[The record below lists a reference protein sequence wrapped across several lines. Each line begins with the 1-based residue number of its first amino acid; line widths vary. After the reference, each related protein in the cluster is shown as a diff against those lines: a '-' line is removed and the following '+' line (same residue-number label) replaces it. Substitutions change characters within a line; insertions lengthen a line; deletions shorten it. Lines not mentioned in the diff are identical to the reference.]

1 MDLVSF
7 MNNKLRGL
15 ENVNELSE
23 TRLWK
28 TLDSIS
34 ERLTGIE
41 SQLSEVVRLE
51 ERVNSHDQALSR
63 YGSRLDNHDTR
74 IRESELWQANFGDRS
89 SVERLITNVQDDVGT
104 LKKKID
110 ALESTKDVN
119 KGQKDIGKEVLKWV
133 VGILGAILVYKI
145 TRG

>member
-7 MNNKLRGL
+7 MNNKLIGL

-28 TLDSIS
+28 TLDTIS

>member
-7 MNNKLRGL
+7 MNNRLRGL

-41 SQLSEVVRLE
+41 SQLSKVVRLE

-63 YGSRLDNHDTR
+63 YGSRLDNYDTR

-89 SVERLITNVQDDVGT
+89 SVERLITNVQDDVGA

-110 ALESTKDVN
+110 ALESTKDIN
-119 KGQKDIGKEVLKWV
+119 KGQKDISKEVLKWV

>member
-1 MDLVSF
+1 MSE
-7 MNNKLRGL
+7 LRGL
-15 ENVNELSE
+15 QNVNEISE
-23 TRLWK
+23 ARLWK

-51 ERVNSHDQALSR
+51 ERVNNHDQSLAR
-63 YGSRLDNHDTR
+63 YGNRLDNHDQR
-74 IRESELWQANFGDRS
+74 LRESELWQANYGDRS
-89 SVERLITNVQDDVGT
+89 SVERLVSNVQDDVAS

-110 ALESTKDVN
+110 DIESTRDVN
-119 KGQKDIGKEVLKWV
+119 KGQKDVGKEVLKWIA
-133 VGILGAILVYKI
+133 GILGAILIYKI

>member
-1 MDLVSF
+1 
-7 MNNKLRGL
+7 MNNNLIGL

-89 SVERLITNVQDDVGT
+89 SVERLITNVQDDVGN

-110 ALESTKDVN
+110 QLESTKDIN
-119 KGQKDIGKEVLKWV
+119 KGQKDVSKEVLKWL
-133 VGILGAILVYKI
+133 VGIIGAILIYKL

>member
-1 MDLVSF
+1 MGERTEFRSLS
-7 MNNKLRGL
+7 
-15 ENVNELSE
+15 NVNELSE

-41 SQLSEVVRLE
+41 RQLGEVVRLE
-51 ERVNSHDQALSR
+51 ERVNSHEQALSR
-63 YGSRLDNHDTR
+63 YGSRLDNHDRR
-74 IRESELWQANFGDRS
+74 IHEAEIWQASYGDKS
-89 SVERLITNVQDDVGT
+89 SVERLVTNVQEEVASI
-104 LKKKID
+104 KKKVD
-110 ALESTKDVN
+110 DLESAKDVN
-119 KGQKDIGKEVLKWV
+119 KGQKDVGKEILKWV

>member
-1 MDLVSF
+1 M
-7 MNNKLRGL
+7 NKLRGL
-15 ENVNELSE
+15 ENVNELSG

-28 TLDSIS
+28 TLDTIS
-34 ERLTGIE
+34 DRLSGIE

-51 ERVNSHDQALSR
+51 ERVNSHDQTLSR
-63 YGSRLDNHDTR
+63 YGSKLDNHDTR

-89 SVERLITNVQDDVGT
+89 SVERLITNVQDDVGN

-110 ALESTKDVN
+110 ILESNKDVN
-119 KGQKDIGKEVLKWV
+119 KGQKDVSKEVLKWL
-133 VGILGAILVYKI
+133 VGIIGATLIYKI

>member
-1 MDLVSF
+1 

-89 SVERLITNVQDDVGT
+89 SVERLITNVQDDVGN

-110 ALESTKDVN
+110 QLESTKDIN
-119 KGQKDIGKEVLKWV
+119 KGQKDVSKEVLKWL
-133 VGILGAILVYKI
+133 VGIIGAILIYKL

>member
-1 MDLVSF
+1 

-110 ALESTKDVN
+110 ALEATKDVN
-119 KGQKDIGKEVLKWV
+119 KGQKDVSKEVLKWL
-133 VGILGAILVYKI
+133 VGIIGAILIYKL

>member
-1 MDLVSF
+1 MS
-7 MNNKLRGL
+7 NSLRGL
-15 ENVNELSE
+15 QNVNDVSE
-23 TRLWK
+23 ARLWK

-51 ERVNSHDQALSR
+51 ERVNNHDQALAR
-63 YGSRLDNHDTR
+63 YGNRLDNHDQR
-74 IRESELWQANFGDRS
+74 LRESELWQANYGDRS
-89 SVERLITNVQDDVGT
+89 SVERLVTNVQDDVAS

-110 ALESTKDVN
+110 DIESTRDVN
-119 KGQKDIGKEVLKWV
+119 KGQKDVGKEVLKWIA
-133 VGILGAILVYKI
+133 GILGAILIYKI

>member
-1 MDLVSF
+1 MSE
-7 MNNKLRGL
+7 LRGL
-15 ENVNELSE
+15 QNVNEISE
-23 TRLWK
+23 ARLWK

-51 ERVNSHDQALSR
+51 ERVNNHDQALAR
-63 YGSRLDNHDTR
+63 YGNRLDNHDQR
-74 IRESELWQANFGDRS
+74 LRESELWQANYGDRS
-89 SVERLITNVQDDVGT
+89 SVERLVTNVQDDVAS

-110 ALESTKDVN
+110 DIESAKDIN
-119 KGQKDIGKEVLKWV
+119 KGQKDVGKEVLKWIA
-133 VGILGAILVYKI
+133 GILGAILIYKI

>member
-1 MDLVSF
+1 MSDNL
-7 MNNKLRGL
+7 KGTR
-15 ENVNELSE
+15 NVNDVSE
-23 TRLWK
+23 ARLWK

-51 ERVNSHDQALSR
+51 ERVNSHDQSLSR

-74 IRESELWQANFGDRS
+74 IREFELWQANFGDRS
-89 SVERLITNVQDDVGT
+89 SVERLITNVQDDVAS

-110 ALESTKDVN
+110 HLESAKDVS
-119 KGQKDIGKEVLKWV
+119 KGQKDISKEVLKWI

>member
-1 MDLVSF
+1 
-7 MNNKLRGL
+7 MNELRGL

-28 TLDSIS
+28 TLDTIS
-34 ERLTGIE
+34 DRLSGIE

-74 IRESELWQANFGDRS
+74 IRESELWQANFGDKS

-110 ALESTKDVN
+110 DLEANKDVN
-119 KGQKDIGKEVLKWV
+119 KGQKDVSKEVLKWL
-133 VGILGAILVYKI
+133 VGIIGAVLIYKI

>member
-1 MDLVSF
+1 
-7 MNNKLRGL
+7 MNHKLRGL
-15 ENVNELSE
+15 EPVNELSE

-51 ERVNSHDQALSR
+51 ERVNSHTQVLSR

-89 SVERLITNVQDDVGT
+89 SVERLITNVQDDVGA

-110 ALESTKDVN
+110 ELESSKDVI
-119 KGQKDIGKEVLKWV
+119 KGQRDIAKEVFKWLA
-133 VGILGAILVYKI
+133 GILAAILIFKL
-145 TRG
+145 TKG

>member
-1 MDLVSF
+1 
-7 MNNKLRGL
+7 MNNKLIGL

>member
-1 MDLVSF
+1 MSE
-7 MNNKLRGL
+7 LRGL
-15 ENVNELSE
+15 QNVNEISE
-23 TRLWK
+23 ARLWK

-51 ERVNSHDQALSR
+51 ERVNNHDQALAR
-63 YGSRLDNHDTR
+63 YGNRLDNHDQR
-74 IRESELWQANFGDRS
+74 LRESELWQANYGDRS
-89 SVERLITNVQDDVGT
+89 SVERLVTNVQDDVAS

-110 ALESTKDVN
+110 DIESTRDVN
-119 KGQKDIGKEVLKWV
+119 KGQKDVGKEVLKWIA
-133 VGILGAILVYKI
+133 GILGAILIYKI

>member
-1 MDLVSF
+1 
-7 MNNKLRGL
+7 MNNKLIGL

-28 TLDSIS
+28 TLDTIS